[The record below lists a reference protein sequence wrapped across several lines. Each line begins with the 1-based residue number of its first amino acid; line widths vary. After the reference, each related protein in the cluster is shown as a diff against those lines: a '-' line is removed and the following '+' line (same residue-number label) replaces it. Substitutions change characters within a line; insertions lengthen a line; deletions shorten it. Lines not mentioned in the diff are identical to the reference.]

1 MNKKPTL
8 VKQTLSHR
16 SVSSLALAVGA
27 LIVCPALVHAQS
39 AEGPKYQFPTLT
51 RVEYVQ
57 DCIRAYPNVSA
68 REMTYKCACAIDSIA
83 NDISHDEFV
92 DLSTVTSAISI
103 AGERGA
109 AIREQKA
116 SRPMANKFRDLQTK
130 AKKACF
136 IND

>member
-1 MNKKPTL
+1 MMTMKFNMR
-8 VKQTLSHR
+8 QGQCM
-16 SVSSLALAVGA
+16 LAMRA
-27 LIVCPALVHAQS
+27 LGLGYLMLIAGVAHAQTS
-39 AEGPKYQFPTLT
+39 ESLKHQYPTLT

-57 DCIRAYPNVSA
+57 ECIRSYPNVSA

-83 NDISHDEFV
+83 NEISHDEFV
-92 DLSTVTSAISI
+92 DLSTITSAISI

-109 AIREQKA
+109 AIREQKG
-116 SRPMANKFRDLQTK
+116 SRPLANKFRDIQNK